1 MSARYSCTC
10 SSRDFS
16 PARPAASVPTSA
28 ASVLTLASFTSR
40 SRCSTPAHGAF
51 ACQGHHAGSEQIYRH
66 QHHSVVNSYIAH
78 PLCGIRIIP
87 HMPSWLQASKVERP
101 VKQARTDLL
110 CFCRAHLSR
119 DIGKHLLT
127 LLGAILQ
134 GHALL
139 AHTRCISSQR
149 SRVEGPFSPDL
160 PDGVCG
166 VICCGG
172 QTHVLGLQHR
182 PQHNVCFTRTKT
194 KWGCAV
200 GT

>member
-1 MSARYSCTC
+1 MGRRPAVMSARYSCTC

-134 GHALL
+134 GHALWLTPAAL
-139 AHTRCISSQR
+139 ARKGAGLRVHSALT
-149 SRVEGPFSPDL
+149 SRMASVE
-160 PDGVCG
+160 
-166 VICCGG
+166 
-172 QTHVLGLQHR
+172 
-182 PQHNVCFTRTKT
+182 
-194 KWGCAV
+194 
-200 GT
+200 